1 MPTFNRSCLSKI
13 LYIVVRMRLPI
24 IVIVLLVLGG
34 FKTVQAQYYY
44 QETNKIGVK
53 LGALV
58 SRLNPTNSSGG
69 QEKVRNSVSFGAY
82 ATFPLRRK
90 FHIHADVSYSLRGGK
105 SVNPSAIA
113 DTSSRNI
120 TYRLNYFE
128 ATGLACY
135 ISGPLYVGMGPSVS
149 YLFRAKGKG
158 LEAADTAGVDWQVSK
173 SNFRWYDVGISGE
186 VGFKSDTYVFG
197 IRGTYGIFGIST
209 SSKAQ
214 ALLPN
219 ARNINGQLFVAAY
232 F

>member
-1 MPTFNRSCLSKI
+1 
-13 LYIVVRMRLPI
+13 MRLPV

-34 FKTVQAQYYY
+34 INTVQAQYYY

-58 SRLNPTNSSGG
+58 SRLNPTNSAGG

-82 ATFPLRRK
+82 ATFPIRRK
-90 FHIHADVSYSLRGGK
+90 LHIHADISYSLRGGK
-105 SVNPSAIA
+105 SSNPSAIA
-113 DTSSRNI
+113 DTFQRNI

-128 ATGLACY
+128 ATGLVCY
-135 ISGPLYVGMGPSVS
+135 AAEPFYAGIGPSVG

-158 LEAADTAGVDWQVSK
+158 LEGADTSGVDWQVSK
-173 SNFRWYDVGISGE
+173 SNFRWYDVGLSGE
-186 VGFKSDTYVFG
+186 IGFKSDTYVFG

-219 ARNINGQLFVAAY
+219 ARNINGQLFIAAY